1 MRLLGTTNL
10 VVRVGLM
17 LPRSRADSGAVA
29 RWMRCV
35 STQQIPSEPQVMVG
49 TMEPVVLEVR
59 AWVQQHEA
67 VLVRV
72 AATETAKEKEEDQG
86 TGKVVSFTPAA
97 ASRKLPHK
105 DRGE

>member
-35 STQQIPSEPQVMVG
+35 STQQTPSEPQVMVG
-49 TMEPVVLEVR
+49 TMEPVILEVR
-59 AWVQQHEA
+59 AWVQHEA
-67 VLVRV
+67 ALV